1 MTTDAPVLSL
11 PVSYVQA
18 VNEASAGL
26 IDVAKHLESLAQSL
40 PDPKLRD
47 QLEIEIS
54 RLLDFTDRLSSATR
68 FSLAS

>member
-1 MTTDAPVLSL
+1 
-11 PVSYVQA
+11 VSYVQA

>member
-1 MTTDAPVLSL
+1 MDAPVLSL